1 LYFFYIDRYFCE
13 VSLDRTLYSRTS
25 SKTKSEMCF
34 WGEQFEFSNL
44 PNVSS
49 IAVSLYR
56 EGDAKK
62 RKEKKTLVGQY
73 SWYSLSISTN
83 RV

>member
-1 LYFFYIDRYFCE
+1 MKFHRYFCE
-13 VSLDRTLYSRTS
+13 VSLDRTLYARTS

-49 IAVSLYR
+49 ITVSLYR
-56 EGDAKK
+56 EGDKKK
-62 RKEKKTLVGQY
+62 RKDKNSLVGK
-73 SWYSLSISTN
+73 
-83 RV
+83 